1 MADSSHQ
8 TSLSASASEA
18 VHLSAQLNSL
28 QLTCGHESTSQ
39 DISKVAQELLLL
51 SDELYVLDKDLGS
64 NQDQYTTAFHQDLAE
79 ILLHLQGIFEDISDC
94 CLAMRKADNPSLGAV
109 TWLHKK
115 RHVNKL
121 QKHLAANK
129 TTLVVMRTVLHHGK
143 DYGKQKY
150 YSPCTPHLFQNS

>member
-1 MADSSHQ
+1 MADSLQQ
-8 TSLSASASEA
+8 TSLSASATEA

-51 SDELYVLDKDLGS
+51 SDELYVLDKDVGS

-115 RHVNKL
+115 RYVNKL

-150 YSPCTPHLFQNS
+150 PSAYTPYLCQSS